1 MELHKK
7 NVNRSSVLVYNQEN
21 IDVFFNEKN
30 GKNNIIP
37 IDIDSDNSN
46 LIEVEEKQ
54 TKTIILSEGKTLRLL
69 SLELFG
75 DKAFWVYIYQEN
87 IDIIPN
93 PNIVNSGLNLKI
105 PDIDKYFIK
114 KDDSESISKAI
125 QEGIRI
131 LDSKK
136 RY

>member
-93 PNIVNSGLNLKI
+93 PKIVSSGLNLKI
-105 PDIDKYFIK
+105 PDIYKYFIK

>member
-7 NVNRSSVLVYNQEN
+7 NVNRSSVLVYNEEN
-21 IDVFFNEKN
+21 IGEVINEYN
-30 GKNNIIP
+30 DHNDIIV
-37 IDIDSDNSN
+37 
-46 LIEVEEKQ
+46 VEEKQ
-54 TKTIILSEGKTLRLL
+54 TETIILGEGKTLRLL

-93 PNIVNSGLNLKI
+93 PNIVSSGLKLKI

-125 QEGIRI
+125 QEGIRM
-131 LDSKK
+131 LDGK
-136 RY
+136 RDFNFSNYID

>member
-93 PNIVNSGLNLKI
+93 PNIVSSGLNLKI